1 MDYWDRGGEMMGTS
15 VEIAVGGRKTEGTLE
30 KIPLP
35 QLRLDPMN
43 VRFKHLAREI
53 SENDID
59 RHIWE
64 EEDAKTL
71 YKQIK
76 IAGGLMEPPVV
87 IQSSDKQYLVKEGN
101 RRVVCL
107 RRLSK
112 EAHDTKFAKEGYNYS
127 KDHFDEVQCIV
138 LPSNLSQKD
147 IDSLIG
153 TRHVSGPKEWATLN
167 RAWYIYEMY
176 TRDNM
181 DYDEI
186 RQILGFGK
194 GTVIRMVKAFEK
206 TIDFG
211 KAHPEDKSWFR
222 KFTYFDEL
230 FKKPELR
237 QWIDQDPAN
246 TTTFIDWVADGKFDD
261 VRDVRI
267 LPDVLADPDAVK
279 VFKSDDGNISKA
291 RDILSQKDPSVT
303 SQTFASIKKTIETL
317 RNIPRSEFVQTT
329 HDASRLRLLKD
340 LRNEVDSILEDVNK
354 LRPVP

>member
-1 MDYWDRGGEMMGTS
+1 
-15 VEIAVGGRKTEGTLE
+15 
-30 KIPLP
+30 
-35 QLRLDPMN
+35 MN
-43 VRFKHLAREI
+43 VRFKHLEREI
-53 SENDID
+53 SEGDIE

-87 IQSSDKQYLVKEGN
+87 IPIPDNQYLVKEGN
-101 RRVVCL
+101 RRVVCM
-107 RRLSK
+107 RKLSK
-112 EAHDTKFAKEGYNYS
+112 EAHDGKLSKEGHAYT
-127 KDHFDEVQCIV
+127 KEQFDIVQCIV
-138 LPSNLSQKD
+138 LPATLSQKD

-194 GTVIRMVKAFEK
+194 GTVIRMVKAFER
-206 TIDFG
+206 TIDYG
-211 KAHPEDKSWFR
+211 KKHPEDKSWFR

-237 QWIDQDPAN
+237 QWIDSDSTN
-246 TTTFIDWVADGKFDD
+246 SDKFNDWVASGKFDD

-267 LPDVLADPDAVK
+267 LPEVLGDQDAIK
-279 VFKSDDGNISKA
+279 AFKSDSGNISVA
-291 RDILSQKDPSVT
+291 RQILSEKDPSVT
-303 SQTFASIKKTIETL
+303 SQTFAVIKKTVETL

-329 HDASRLRLLKD
+329 HDASRLKLLKD
-340 LRNEVDSILEDVNK
+340 LRSEVDSILEDIDK
-354 LRPVP
+354 LKPRA

>member
-1 MDYWDRGGEMMGTS
+1 MGPR
-15 VEIAVGGRKTEGTLE
+15 VEIAVGGRRAEGTME
-30 KIPLP
+30 KILLS

-43 VRFKHLAREI
+43 VRFKHLEKELAEAGI
-53 SENDID
+53 E

-71 YKQIK
+71 HKQIK

-87 IQSSDKQYLVKEGN
+87 LQTSEGQYVVKEGN

-112 EAHDTKFAKEGYNYS
+112 EAHEGRLAKEGYQYS

-138 LPSNLSQKD
+138 LPQNLTQKD
-147 IDSLIG
+147 VDSLIG

-176 TRDNM
+176 NRDNM

-186 RQILGFGK
+186 RQVLGFGK

-206 TIDFG
+206 TMDYG
-211 KAHPEDKSWFR
+211 KKHPEDKAWFR

-230 FKKPELR
+230 FKKPQLR
-237 QWIDQDPAN
+237 EWIDQDPGNAEK
-246 TTTFIDWVADGKFDD
+246 FIEWVASGKFDD

-267 LPDVLADPDAVK
+267 LPDVMKDQDAVK
-279 VFKSDDGNISKA
+279 VFKSDHGTISKA
-291 RDILSQKDPSVT
+291 RDILSQKDPSV
-303 SQTFASIKKTIETL
+303 SSETFATIKKTIETL
-317 RNIPRSEFVQTT
+317 QSIPRSEFIQTT
-329 HDASRLRLLKD
+329 RDSSRLRLLKE
-340 LRNEVDSILEDVNK
+340 LRREVDSLLQDIDK
-354 LRPVP
+354 LKPNE